1 MRIIYARLLMLK
13 TVLNNGETGG
23 AVTASDVVIDRTMD
37 THSCRRFGD
46 TGGRSVN
53 IMFLK
58 VDL

>member
-1 MRIIYARLLMLK
+1 MRIIA
-13 TVLNNGETGG
+13 TVLNNGETGD
-23 AVTASDVVIDRTMD
+23 AVTASDVVIDRTME

>member
-1 MRIIYARLLMLK
+1 MRIIE

-37 THSCRRFGD
+37 TNSCRRFGD